1 MNSMKQLQAQ
11 EEVRARREEEAR
23 RLRLEQETAADMAVL
38 RAILDAERS
47 ACEIES
53 AAEQYRAGL
62 DGRIRAA
69 KDELLGLIILVT
81 AMYGL
86 RRSEVLGL
94 RWRAIDF
101 ENDVITINH
110 TLTEVNFKGQ
120 TKLTL
125 KPESGSNAS
134 TRHSSNR

>member
-53 AAEQYRAGL
+53 AAERHRAGL

-69 KDELLGLIILVT
+69 KDELLSRVRAETREAMAQDAEAERLRAEGEIEKDRAEAAARRETLRARYESSREGYVQQVFDIVT
-81 AMYGL
+81 GK
-86 RRSEVLGL
+86 RDE
-94 RWRAIDF
+94 
-101 ENDVITINH
+101 
-110 TLTEVNFKGQ
+110 
-120 TKLTL
+120 
-125 KPESGSNAS
+125 
-134 TRHSSNR
+134 

>member
-53 AAEQYRAGL
+53 AAERHRAGL

-69 KDELLGLIILVT
+69 KDELLSRVRAETREAMAQDAEAERLRAEGEIEKDRAEAAARREALRARYESSSEGYVQQVFDIVT
-81 AMYGL
+81 GK
-86 RRSEVLGL
+86 RDE
-94 RWRAIDF
+94 
-101 ENDVITINH
+101 
-110 TLTEVNFKGQ
+110 
-120 TKLTL
+120 
-125 KPESGSNAS
+125 
-134 TRHSSNR
+134 

>member
-1 MNSMKQLQAQ
+1 MNSIKQLQAQ

-53 AAEQYRAGL
+53 AAERHRAGL

-69 KDELLGLIILVT
+69 APISPVSSST
-81 AMYGL
+81 AK
-86 RRSEVLGL
+86 RIFS
-94 RWRAIDF
+94 ISCF
-101 ENDVITINH
+101 
-110 TLTEVNFKGQ
+110 
-120 TKLTL
+120 
-125 KPESGSNAS
+125 GSTS
-134 TRHSSNR
+134 QHRPYPWLQME

>member
-11 EEVRARREEEAR
+11 GEVRARREEEAR

-53 AAEQYRAGL
+53 AAERHRAGL

-69 KDELLGLIILVT
+69 KDELLSRVRAET
-81 AMYGL
+81 REAMAQDAEAERL
-86 RRSEVLGL
+86 RAEGEIEKDRAEAAARCPGRPPEVVHQDN
-94 RWRAIDF
+94 W
-101 ENDVITINH
+101 VY
-110 TLTEVNFKGQ
+110 TETEG
-120 TKLTL
+120 T
-125 KPESGSNAS
+125 E
-134 TRHSSNR
+134 

>member
-53 AAEQYRAGL
+53 AAERHRAGL

-69 KDELLGLIILVT
+69 KDELLSRVRAET
-81 AMYGL
+81 REAMAQDAEAERLRAEGEIEKDRAEAAARREAL
-86 RRSEVLGL
+86 RRGT
-94 RWRAIDF
+94 RAPARA
-101 ENDVITINH
+101 TC
-110 TLTEVNFKGQ
+110 
-120 TKLTL
+120 
-125 KPESGSNAS
+125 SRSS
-134 TRHSSNR
+134 T

>member
-53 AAEQYRAGL
+53 AAERHRAGL

-69 KDELLGLIILVT
+69 KDELLSRVRAETREAMAQDAEAERLRAEGEIGKDRAEAAARREALRARYESSREGYVQQVFDIVT
-81 AMYGL
+81 GK
-86 RRSEVLGL
+86 RDE
-94 RWRAIDF
+94 
-101 ENDVITINH
+101 
-110 TLTEVNFKGQ
+110 
-120 TKLTL
+120 
-125 KPESGSNAS
+125 
-134 TRHSSNR
+134 

>member
-1 MNSMKQLQAQ
+1 MNSIKQLQAQ

-53 AAEQYRAGL
+53 AAERHRAGL

-69 KDELLGLIILVT
+69 KDELLSRVRAETREARAQDAEAERLRAEGEIEKDRAEAAARREALRARYESSREGYVQQVFDIVT
-81 AMYGL
+81 GK
-86 RRSEVLGL
+86 RDE
-94 RWRAIDF
+94 
-101 ENDVITINH
+101 
-110 TLTEVNFKGQ
+110 
-120 TKLTL
+120 
-125 KPESGSNAS
+125 
-134 TRHSSNR
+134 

>member
-11 EEVRARREEEAR
+11 EEVRARLEEEAR

-53 AAEQYRAGL
+53 AAEQHRAGL

-69 KDELLGLIILVT
+69 KDELLSRVRAETREAMAQDAEAERLRAEGEIEKDRAEAAARREALRARYESSREGYVQQVFDIVT
-81 AMYGL
+81 GK
-86 RRSEVLGL
+86 RDE
-94 RWRAIDF
+94 
-101 ENDVITINH
+101 
-110 TLTEVNFKGQ
+110 
-120 TKLTL
+120 
-125 KPESGSNAS
+125 
-134 TRHSSNR
+134 

>member
-53 AAEQYRAGL
+53 AAERHRAGL

-69 KDELLGLIILVT
+69 KDELLSRVRAETREAMAQDAEAERLRAEGEIEKDRAEAAARREALLARYESSREGYVQQVFDIVT
-81 AMYGL
+81 GK
-86 RRSEVLGL
+86 RDE
-94 RWRAIDF
+94 
-101 ENDVITINH
+101 
-110 TLTEVNFKGQ
+110 
-120 TKLTL
+120 
-125 KPESGSNAS
+125 
-134 TRHSSNR
+134 

>member
-1 MNSMKQLQAQ
+1 MNSIKQLQAQ

-53 AAEQYRAGL
+53 AAERHRAGL

-69 KDELLGLIILVT
+69 KDELLSRVRAETREAMAQDAEAERLRAEGEIEKDRAEAAARREALRARYESSREGYVQQGFDIVT
-81 AMYGL
+81 GK
-86 RRSEVLGL
+86 RDE
-94 RWRAIDF
+94 
-101 ENDVITINH
+101 
-110 TLTEVNFKGQ
+110 
-120 TKLTL
+120 
-125 KPESGSNAS
+125 
-134 TRHSSNR
+134 

>member
-53 AAEQYRAGL
+53 AAERHRAGL

-69 KDELLGLIILVT
+69 KDELLSRVRAETREAMAQDAEAEPLRAEGEIEKDRAEAAARREALRARYESSREGYVQQVFDIVT
-81 AMYGL
+81 GK
-86 RRSEVLGL
+86 RDE
-94 RWRAIDF
+94 
-101 ENDVITINH
+101 
-110 TLTEVNFKGQ
+110 
-120 TKLTL
+120 
-125 KPESGSNAS
+125 
-134 TRHSSNR
+134 

>member
-69 KDELLGLIILVT
+69 KDELLSRVRAETREAMAQDAEAERLRAEGEIEKDRAEANARREALRARYESSREGYVQQVFDIVT
-81 AMYGL
+81 GK
-86 RRSEVLGL
+86 RDE
-94 RWRAIDF
+94 
-101 ENDVITINH
+101 
-110 TLTEVNFKGQ
+110 
-120 TKLTL
+120 
-125 KPESGSNAS
+125 
-134 TRHSSNR
+134 

>member
-1 MNSMKQLQAQ
+1 MNSIKQLQAQ

-53 AAEQYRAGL
+53 AAERHRAGL

-69 KDELLGLIILVT
+69 KDELLSRVRAEAAARREALRARYESSREGYVQQVFDIVT
-81 AMYGL
+81 GK
-86 RRSEVLGL
+86 RDE
-94 RWRAIDF
+94 
-101 ENDVITINH
+101 
-110 TLTEVNFKGQ
+110 
-120 TKLTL
+120 
-125 KPESGSNAS
+125 
-134 TRHSSNR
+134 